1 MICYFILFSLSG
13 EEKTLQIKQMNP
25 SWFRKQMRRQR
36 EALKGASFSFQEKD
50 KYKAKIRI
58 LF

>member
-13 EEKTLQIKQMNP
+13 EEKTLQMNP